1 MLYPTIIQSIATVQ
15 LEDARR
21 RAEHTRLVRQV
32 RAETRHTRGSRATRH
47 GLFGTSERATVPAP
61 RPAPSGS

>member
-1 MLYPTIIQSIATVQ
+1 MLSPTIIESLATVQ

-32 RAETRHTRGSRATRH
+32 RAETRHTRGHRKTRR
-47 GLFGTSERATVPAP
+47 GLFGTSERITVPAP